1 MLYVFRLVVE
11 NYRDKTRV
19 LSFREILW
27 YCKTQELYTGT
38 VYSLFQRH
46 CWWFEII

>member
-19 LSFREILW
+19 LSFREILQ

-38 VYSLFQRH
+38 EQFISKTLLVV
-46 CWWFEII
+46 